1 VQQGESLRPTASL
14 TAVPFSPAAT
24 LRRCRCCWLLAL
36 QSQTLPPA
44 PPLQVLLVGGFAA
57 SPYLLRRVK
66 EELGTRMQVVV
77 PDEPAAAVVVGEALR
92 SQILRPQCAGHLAC
106 CARVRPTPSTGA
118 MLYGRDPSRIAVRR
132 ARRGYGIRMYDMWSE
147 EHAVYQA
154 CHPQALPKKEWLQ
167 DSHGFFAR
175 GWCSCVCCT
184 SVPQRLLFRVH
195 VIGDGYSQRLIPAC
209 CDVQGTATTSM
220 SSRERR
226 WIAGTS

>member
-1 VQQGESLRPTASL
+1 M
-14 TAVPFSPAAT
+14 
-24 LRRCRCCWLLAL
+24 
-36 QSQTLPPA
+36 
-44 PPLQVLLVGGFAA
+44 LLVGGFAA

-66 EELGTRMQVVV
+66 EELGTRMAVVV
-77 PDEPAAAVVVGEALR
+77 PDEPAAAVVVGVALCSQIEIEIEIGTPER
-92 SQILRPQCAGHLAC
+92 TRAWTLGAVGWASRMLSARMCSQILRPQCTGHLTC

-118 MLYGRDPSRIAVRR
+118 MLYGRDPSRIAARR

-167 DSHGFFAR
+167 DTHGFFAS
-175 GWCSCVCCT
+175 GWCICVCCT
-184 SVPQRLLFRVH
+184 SVTQRLLFRVP

-209 CDVQGTATTSM
+209 CNAQMTSTKRM

-226 WIAGTS
+226 WIADTS